1 MKSLKAAELRK
12 LSHQELQQTLKE
24 QQERLFTLR
33 QNQALRKLTDTSSIA
48 VTRNNVA
55 RIMTIITEKSADA

>member
-1 MKSLKAAELRK
+1 M
-12 LSHQELQQTLKE
+12 
-24 QQERLFTLR
+24 FTLR

-55 RIMTIITEKSADA
+55 RIMTLITEKSADA